1 MLEGDRVVTATAYTI
16 LKLHATKLLKF
27 KDMDTITDYLQVK
40 KRAIVHALVP
50 FSIVVRLSF
59 SSQYKLQKNFGF
71 SDNYFVK
78 SLEASMAELRA
89 KRMDLP
95 PPAGDNELP
104 QNEMGKFV
112 EPTIE
117 KQLGLRSACFSDPE
131 KNVTEFVISRTEEN
145 GNDVD
150 TLDEHQ
156 DDTISN
162 INTGKR
168 HASSRRLITG

>member
-1 MLEGDRVVTATAYTI
+1 
-16 LKLHATKLLKF
+16 
-27 KDMDTITDYLQVK
+27 
-40 KRAIVHALVP
+40 
-50 FSIVVRLSF
+50 
-59 SSQYKLQKNFGF
+59 
-71 SDNYFVK
+71 
-78 SLEASMAELRA
+78 
-89 KRMDLP
+89 MDLP

-117 KQLGLRSACFSDPE
+117 RQLGLRSACFSDPE
-131 KNVTEFVISRTEEN
+131 KNVTEFVISRNEEN

-168 HASSRRLITG
+168 LASSRRLITG